1 MDKKEKIDFEPENT
15 RRKPLK
21 LFTTLFLACLLAI
34 ALGSVVSPYL
44 SEMLKGLLTGCTPL
58 VIGIIIA
65 FIFSKLVDLIENKLL
80 KNVLKNNP
88 HKYGIKRFISIVIV
102 LLIII
107 SIFVLIFSILV
118 PKIVEIVKQLTTGNG
133 DGWEQMVNRI
143 VNEICALIQN
153 VFGADVDQAS
163 IKNTLNSLFD
173 SLRTTVLYIDSL
185 LAISVNLISGI
196 FNFIIGIL
204 IAVMILQEKERIF
217 RFSKR
222 FLYANF
228 KKERADKITIMA
240 HNSSKILYSYA
251 ICQLIQFLLL
261 FFPLGIGY
269 SLLGLNFTWEL
280 ALIIGLF
287 NFIPYFGIYI
297 GCAVAALITLVFNS
311 MSSTIYMLLVTLSI
325 TVVEF
330 NIIVPI
336 ITGNKLKLSPF
347 VITASVII
355 GGAMFGIV
363 GMFLAP
369 PVTALIGVIV
379 MGNIEFKENKM
390 KYLME
395 LQTLEEERKKEE
407 GTTEPQIAVAT
418 AVEDKNT
425 KTAGEKAKQLSGK
438 SSGKSRSS
446 SSGIKNKTLTVQGE
460 EDSATKSINSE
471 SPKAQKNSKN
481 TTNVGDK
488 KENSVVETQTLTKS
502 KSKTTVD
509 DKSTS
514 KPNDSKSTNKSI
526 EKTANKATK
535 TSNVKQK
542 KDTIK

>member
-1 MDKKEKIDFEPENT
+1 MDKKEKIDFEPDNAK
-15 RRKPLK
+15 RKPLS
-21 LFTTLFLACLLAI
+21 FFATLFLACLLAI
-34 ALGSVVSPYL
+34 AMGMVLSPYL
-44 SEMLKGLLTGCTPL
+44 SNMLTGLLTGCSSL
-58 VIGIIIA
+58 LIGIVIA
-65 FIFSKLVDLIENKLL
+65 FLFSKLVDLIENKLL

-107 SIFVLIFSILV
+107 GIFVLVFSILV
-118 PKIVEIVKQLTTGNG
+118 PKIVEIVRQLTTGNG
-133 DGWEQMVNRI
+133 DGWEQMVNRV
-143 VNEICALIQN
+143 VNEICALLQN
-153 VFGADVDQAS
+153 WFGADVDQAS
-163 IKNTLNSLFD
+163 IKNALNSLFE

-185 LAISVNLISGI
+185 LAISMNLVSGV
-196 FNFIIGIL
+196 FSFIIGIL

-251 ICQLIQFLLL
+251 ICQLIQFVLL
-261 FFPLGIGY
+261 FIPLGIGY
-269 SLLGLNFTWEL
+269 SILGLNFTWEL

-297 GCAVAALITLVFNS
+297 GCVPAMLITLVFDS
-311 MSSTIYMLLVTLSI
+311 MSATIYMLIVTLAI
-325 TVVEF
+325 TVIEF
-330 NIIVPI
+330 NILFPI
-336 ITGNKLKLSPF
+336 IMGNKLKLSPF
-347 VITASVII
+347 VVTASVII

-369 PVTALIGVIV
+369 PVTALISVIV
-379 MGNIEFKENKM
+379 TGNIEFKENKM

-395 LQTLEEERKKEE
+395 LQNLEEEQKRMEE
-407 GTTEPQIAVAT
+407 VAQKQVEVEPLE
-418 AVEDKNT
+418 EDKGPK
-425 KTAGEKAKQLSGK
+425 KTNDKAKQVSDK
-438 SSGKSRSS
+438 SSNKSKSSKLETKSRTIS
-446 SSGIKNKTLTVQGE
+446 VQGE
-460 EDSATKSINSE
+460 KDSATKSINSE
-471 SPKAQKNSKN
+471 GPKAQKNSKKI
-481 TTNVGDK
+481 TNVGDK

-514 KPNDSKSTNKSI
+514 KPNYSKSTNKSI

-542 KDTIK
+542 KIQ

>member
-133 DGWEQMVNRI
+133 DGWEQMVNRV
-143 VNEICALIQN
+143 VNEICALLQN
-153 VFGADVDQAS
+153 LFGADVDQAS
-163 IKNTLNSLFD
+163 IKNALNSLFE

-196 FNFIIGIL
+196 FNLVIGIL

-355 GGAMFGIV
+355 GGAMFGII

-369 PVTALIGVIV
+369 PVTALISVIV
-379 MGNIEFKENKM
+379 TGNIEFKENKM

-395 LQTLEEERKKEE
+395 LQNLEEEQKRMEDVAQKQVEVETLEEDKGQKK
-407 GTTEPQIAVAT
+407 TN
-418 AVEDKNT
+418 DKV
-425 KTAGEKAKQLSGK
+425 KQVPGK
-438 SSGKSRSS
+438 SSNKSKSSKLEPKSRTIS
-446 SSGIKNKTLTVQGE
+446 VQGE

-471 SPKAQKNSKN
+471 SPKAQKNSKK
-481 TTNVGDK
+481 TTNIGDK

-542 KDTIK
+542 KIQ